1 MHIADWFREKW
12 FLALDLV
19 LQSYH
24 DSDLTLYSE
33 KDFIF
38 PFGLSLEKVS
48 ERINFTEHK
57 AVISVCLAGRC
68 FSSF

>member
-1 MHIADWFREKW
+1 MHIADWVREKW

-48 ERINFTEHK
+48 ERINFTENK
-57 AVISVCLAGRC
+57 VVILVCLLRAV
-68 FSSF
+68 FK